1 MKRSSGSAEP
11 PAHHSEETGSEYSGG
26 TLSGMRLG
34 YTQVELA
41 LIADSHTLDGD
52 GSRKR
57 TLVRDSKGR
66 CYTMAGMNRWA
77 GDFTVLAGFPLY
89 KFQEP
94 DFNPYWIRQPDA
106 NDPPESICVWT
117 SKSSPKEMVSMDDL
131 VCQSQH
137 RYVLEMRKGL
147 LSHTTGM
154 GIRPEDTI
162 GMFHGGMIL
171 LFDTRAEEDIRK
183 EAELLAK
190 ACPGCFHELEDDII
204 PGVSPRSMA

>member
-1 MKRSSGSAEP
+1 M
-11 PAHHSEETGSEYSGG
+11 
-26 TLSGMRLG
+26 
-34 YTQVELA
+34 ELA

-94 DFNPYWIRQPDA
+94 EFKPYWIRQPDA
-106 NDPPESICVWT
+106 DDPPESICVWT
-117 SKSSPKEMVSMDDL
+117 SKSSPKEMTPIDDS
-131 VCQSQH
+131 VCRSRH
-137 RYVLEMRKGL
+137 GYVRETRKGS

-154 GIRPEDTI
+154 PIRPDDTI
-162 GMFHGGMIL
+162 GMFHGGMTL
-171 LFDTRAEEDIRK
+171 LFDNRSEEDIRK

-190 ACPGCFHELEDDII
+190 ACPGCFDELEDDII
-204 PGVSPRSMA
+204 AGVSPR

>member
-1 MKRSSGSAEP
+1 MKPSSGSAEP
-11 PAHHSEETGSEYSGG
+11 PAHHSAVAGSEYSGG
-26 TLSGMRLG
+26 ILSGMRLG

-57 TLVRDSKGR
+57 TLVRDSEGR
-66 CYTMAGMNRWA
+66 RYTMAGMNRWA

-94 DFNPYWIRQPDA
+94 EFKPYWIRQPDA
-106 NDPPESICVWT
+106 DDPPESIRVWT
-117 SKSSPKEMVSMDDL
+117 SKSGLKEMVSMDDL

-137 RYVLEMRKGL
+137 QYVLEMRKGRL
-147 LSHTTGM
+147 CHRTPGM

-162 GMFHGGMIL
+162 GMFHGGMTL
-171 LFDTRAEEDIRK
+171 LFDNRSEEDIRK

-190 ACPGCFHELEDDII
+190 ACPGCFDELEDDII
-204 PGVSPRSMA
+204 AGVSPR